1 MKFPANH
8 RPALKHLS
16 KADPKLA
23 KLINCLGDCSLSS
36 TPGDDN
42 LIAVLIRSIVY
53 QRISIAAASTIH
65 KRFFALYP
73 LGFPSPAQLAET
85 PDEDLRSIGLPA
97 AKVAYIK
104 DLAANAL
111 AGLPTMA
118 ELETWSDEEIIDRLI
133 QIKGIGRWS
142 VEMLL
147 IFQLQ
152 RWDVLPVDDL
162 GLQLAVRDCYEL
174 ETKPSRKALKEMGE
188 KWRPYRSIAT
198 WYLWRSRDGDNQKLL
213 VDWG

>member
-8 RPALKHLS
+8 LPALKHLS
-16 KADPKLA
+16 KADSKLA
-23 KLINCLGDCSLSS
+23 KLINCLGDCNLSS
-36 TPGDDN
+36 TPSDDN
-42 LIAVLIRSIVY
+42 LMAVLIRSIVY
-53 QRISIAAASTIH
+53 QRISLAAASTIH

-73 LGFPSPAQLAET
+73 GGFPSPTQLAKT
-85 PDEDLRSIGLPA
+85 PNEDLRAIGLPA

-111 AGLPTMA
+111 TGLPTMA

-162 GLQLAVRDCYEL
+162 GLQLAVQNCYEL
-174 ETKPSRKALKEMGE
+174 EMKPSRKALKEMGE

-213 VDWG
+213 DDWG